1 MKKMQFVALFGVVA
15 FGGAALLGPSAAFA
29 YEDGQPDPNT
39 QPQEVKKQDSATIPA
54 EGTFKEFD
62 PTDPTDPT
70 QPDPDPTDPAWV
82 DVKIPTKILFGQTD
96 VSTGI
101 ISPLYEIEN
110 LSSKGVKISVN
121 DFKDSGTPGG
131 SGSQTDAEK
140 ISDKLTLN
148 LINKTANR
156 DIALHTTD
164 PQNPAQ
170 FPAEIGTLNPTGDK
184 LEFKL
189 SGGVATGFNFE
200 KNALNPQYD
209 LVLKFEVQ

>member
-1 MKKMQFVALFGVVA
+1 MKKTQFVALFGVVA

-82 DVKIPTKILFGQTD
+82 DVKIPTKILFGQTN

-110 LSSKGVKISVN
+110 LSSKGVKISVS

-148 LINKTANR
+148 LTNKTVNK

>member
-1 MKKMQFVALFGVVA
+1 MKKTQFVALFGVVA

-62 PTDPTDPT
+62 PTDPTDST

-121 DFKDSGTPGG
+121 AFKDSGTPGG

-148 LINKTANR
+148 LTNKTANK

>member
-1 MKKMQFVALFGVVA
+1 MKKTQFVALFGVVA

-148 LINKTANR
+148 LTNKTANR

-200 KNALNPQYD
+200 KNTLNPQYD

>member
-1 MKKMQFVALFGVVA
+1 MKKTQFVALFGVVA

-110 LSSKGVKISVN
+110 LSSKGVKISVS
-121 DFKDSGTPGG
+121 DFKDSGTSGG

-148 LINKTANR
+148 LTNKTANR

>member
-1 MKKMQFVALFGVVA
+1 MKKTQFVALFGVVA

-70 QPDPDPTDPAWV
+70 QPDSDPTDPAWV

-121 DFKDSGTPGG
+121 AFKDSGTPGG

-148 LINKTANR
+148 LTNKTANK

>member
-1 MKKMQFVALFGVVA
+1 MKKTQFVALFGVVA

-29 YEDGQPDPNT
+29 YEDGQPDPNN

-110 LSSKGVKISVN
+110 LSSKGVKISVS

-148 LINKTANR
+148 LTNKTANK

-200 KNALNPQYD
+200 KNALNPQYN

>member
-1 MKKMQFVALFGVVA
+1 MKKTQFVALFGVVA

-101 ISPLYEIEN
+101 IFPLYEIEN

-121 DFKDSGTPGG
+121 AFKDSGTPGG

-148 LINKTANR
+148 LTNKTANK

>member
-1 MKKMQFVALFGVVA
+1 MKKTQFVALFGVVA

-39 QPQEVKKQDSATIPA
+39 QPQEVKKQDSSTIPA

-121 DFKDSGTPGG
+121 DFKDSGTAGG

-148 LINKTANR
+148 LTNKTANKN
-156 DIALHTTD
+156 IALHTTD

>member
-1 MKKMQFVALFGVVA
+1 MKKTQFIALFGVVA

-148 LINKTANR
+148 LTNKTANK

>member
-1 MKKMQFVALFGVVA
+1 MKKTQFVALFGVVA

-54 EGTFKEFD
+54 EGIFKEFD

-140 ISDKLTLN
+140 VSDKLTLN
-148 LINKTANR
+148 LTNKTANR

-189 SGGVATGFNFE
+189 SGVATGFNFE

>member
-1 MKKMQFVALFGVVA
+1 MKKTQFVALFGVVA

-29 YEDGQPDPNT
+29 YEDVQPDRNT

-148 LINKTANR
+148 LTNKTANK

>member
-1 MKKMQFVALFGVVA
+1 MKRTQFVAALGVIA

-148 LINKTANR
+148 LTNKTANK

-189 SGGVATGFNFE
+189 SGGVSTGFNFE

>member
-1 MKKMQFVALFGVVA
+1 MKKTQFVALFGVVA

-39 QPQEVKKQDSATIPA
+39 QPQEVKKQDSTTIPA

-110 LSSKGVKISVN
+110 LSSKGVKISVH

-148 LINKTANR
+148 LTNKTANK
-156 DIALHTTD
+156 DIDLHTAD

-170 FPAEIGTLNPTGDK
+170 FPAEIGALNPTGDK

>member
-1 MKKMQFVALFGVVA
+1 MKKTQFVALFGVVA

-110 LSSKGVKISVN
+110 LSSKVVKISVN

-148 LINKTANR
+148 LTNKTANR

-189 SGGVATGFNFE
+189 SGGVATVFNFE

>member
-1 MKKMQFVALFGVVA
+1 MKKTQFVALFGVVA

-110 LSSKGVKISVN
+110 LSSKGVKTSVN
-121 DFKDSGTPGG
+121 AFKDSGTPGG

-148 LINKTANR
+148 LTNKTANK
-156 DIALHTTD
+156 DIALHTID

>member
-1 MKKMQFVALFGVVA
+1 MKKTQFVALFGVVA

-70 QPDPDPTDPAWV
+70 QPDPTDPAWV

-148 LINKTANR
+148 LTNKTANR

>member
-1 MKKMQFVALFGVVA
+1 MKKTQFVALFGVVA
-15 FGGAALLGPSAAFA
+15 FGGAALLGPSVAFA

-148 LINKTANR
+148 LSNKTANR
-156 DIALHTTD
+156 DIALQTTD

>member
-1 MKKMQFVALFGVVA
+1 MKKTQFVALFGVVA

-54 EGTFKEFD
+54 EGTFKQFD

-148 LINKTANR
+148 LTNKIANR

-170 FPAEIGTLNPTGDK
+170 FPTEIGTLNPTGDK

>member
-1 MKKMQFVALFGVVA
+1 MKKTQFVALFGVVA

-39 QPQEVKKQDSATIPA
+39 QPQEVKKQDSTTIPA

-110 LSSKGVKISVN
+110 LSSKGVKISVH

-148 LINKTANR
+148 LTNKTANK
-156 DIALHTTD
+156 DIDLHTTD

-170 FPAEIGTLNPTGDK
+170 FPAEIGALNPTGDK